1 MVMDVHMKI
10 MKRMLIIIEV
20 YVYAIIS
27 GSDDDRLSQLFA
39 KDKHETNTSRKL

>member
-20 YVYAIIS
+20 YVDEIIF
-27 GSDDDRLSQLFA
+27 GSDNDRLIQQFVE
-39 KDKHETNTSRKL
+39 DKHETSTARKQ

>member
-1 MVMDVHMKI
+1 MKI

-20 YVYAIIS
+20 YVDEIIF
-27 GSDDDRLSQLFA
+27 GRDDDRPSQQFT